1 MRIKQALLALST
13 IAIIVLTAQVGLAQE
28 PRKPSTPEERAQ
40 AVQLTRFLE
49 TDPLNKDAK
58 MARKWLLTWLTE
70 VPDITITLCGDYLKP
85 LLEKDKDYSKDIFF
99 QMSFS
104 SAAFMIEHPDQAA
117 DDVAVNKAGLEGA
130 LRTYEAI
137 VKAKPK
143 VKWPFLDELIQRR
156 EKGTLEEY
164 VREIST
170 TKCKETKK

>member
-1 MRIKQALLALST
+1 MLKEALQGVGGLRRAACAQG
-13 IAIIVLTAQVGLAQE
+13 IGYRVEPVLW
-28 PRKPSTPEERAQ
+28 
-40 AVQLTRFLE
+40 
-49 TDPLNKDAK
+49 
-58 MARKWLLTWLTE
+58 ARQWLLNWLIE
-70 VPDITITLCGDYLKP
+70 VPDISITICGDYLRP
-85 LLEKDKDYSKDIFF
+85 LFDKDKDYAKDIFF

-104 SAAFMIEHPDQAA
+104 SAAFIIEHPDQAK
-117 DDVAVNKAGLEGA
+117 DDVAVNKAGIEGS
-130 LRTYEAI
+130 LRAYEAI